1 MKENNLNTTGT
12 PGSQKD
18 SPQEMKTTTNTGG
31 LSLFGVGGI
40 RNKNKQKDR
49 TNIITISLMESKTE
63 EEQEHEG
70 DDNAMTS
77 GGIDLVK
84 H

>member
-12 PGSQKD
+12 PDSQKE

-49 TNIITISLMESKTE
+49 TNIITSLSMS
-63 EEQEHEG
+63 
-70 DDNAMTS
+70 
-77 GGIDLVK
+77 
-84 H
+84 